1 MPSWGIEGAVIP
13 YVLLMVV
20 IKSGR
25 HKRLFSPQQTRGR
38 SVASLMSLLFSMND
52 LELLD
57 LLPPS
62 PQNIGIMG
70 VISMPVYAVLGVEL
84 RASCILTNHSA

>member
-1 MPSWGIEGAVIP
+1 MPSWGIEGAIIP

-25 HKRLFSPQQTRGR
+25 HMRLFSPQQTRGR
-38 SVASLMSLLFSMND
+38 STASLMTLLFSD

-62 PQNIGIMG
+62 PQNTGIMG

-84 RASCILTNHSA
+84 RASCRPTKP

>member
-25 HKRLFSPQQTRGR
+25 HMRLFSPQQTRGR
-38 SVASLMSLLFSMND
+38 SAASLMSLLFSKND

-62 PQNIGIMG
+62 PQNTGIMG
-70 VISMPVYAVLGVEL
+70 VISTPVYAVLDVEL
-84 RASCILTNHSA
+84 RASCILIKHSA